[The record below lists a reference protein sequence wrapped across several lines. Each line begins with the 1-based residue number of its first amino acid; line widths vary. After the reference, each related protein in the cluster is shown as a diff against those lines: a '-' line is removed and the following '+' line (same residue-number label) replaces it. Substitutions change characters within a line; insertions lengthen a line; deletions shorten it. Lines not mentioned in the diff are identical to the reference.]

1 MKYRTLRRLMPMLL
15 LLLLTGG
22 GLAIARQKGAQDSR
36 QRREAARHYYLT
48 AAQYSAL
55 GQNAEAA
62 ELYKKAYRL
71 DTTYAEAALQYG
83 VRRWGIPAD
92 TLSTPVE
99 RAESKRIS
107 KKFLKEYPGDFFP
120 NLFLSN
126 VMERGGEFMSQSQC
140 WRESTVRTQAIP
152 MC

>member
-1 MKYRTLRRLMPMLL
+1 MPMLL

-62 ELYKKAYRL
+62 ELYKKHIGSTQPMPRL
-71 DTTYAEAALQYG
+71 RCNTEC
-83 VRRWGIPAD
+83 AD
-92 TLSTPVE
+92 G
-99 RAESKRIS
+99 
-107 KKFLKEYPGDFFP
+107 EYPP
-120 NLFLSN
+120 THCQL
-126 VMERGGEFMSQSQC
+126 
-140 WRESTVRTQAIP
+140 P
-152 MC
+152 